1 MNLKIILPALSS
13 AALAAGCFAHRE
25 APHEPVT
32 ANGLDEARASAA
44 VVERVILNGA
54 RLAEVPPELAS
65 MPNLRILFL
74 RGSSVTN
81 LEGLSALKGVE
92 TLDLAEVRL
101 GGEAPAALAYLP
113 ALRELYLSDC
123 GLTSFP
129 AFLAKSPSLRYLNL
143 DRNALAEI
151 PGDGLPPALRWLR
164 LNSNRLTGLPD
175 AIGGL
180 ADLQRLYV
188 RGNRL
193 TELPDSLA
201 SLSSL
206 EDIAASD
213 NAFTNFPPVLLRIPK
228 LRNLDLRNCRGIAS
242 LPEGIGEMKALR
254 ALTLT
259 GCPISKE
266 ERDRI
271 RAALPKG
278 CVLNF

>member
-54 RLAEVPPELAS
+54 RLAEVPAELAS

-101 GGEAPAALAYLP
+101 GGEAPAALPFLP
-113 ALRELYLSDC
+113 ALRDLYLYDC

-129 AFLAKSPSLRYLNL
+129 AFPAKAPSLRYLTL
-143 DRNALAEI
+143 DRHARAEI

-164 LNSNRLTGLPD
+164 LNSNRLTKLPD

-201 SLSSL
+201 SLSCL

-213 NAFTNFPPVLLRIPK
+213 NAFTNFPPVLLRIPR

-259 GCPISKE
+259 GCSIPKE

>member
-1 MNLKIILPALSS
+1 MDCKTILPALAA
-13 AALAAGCFAHRE
+13 AALATGCFDHRE
-25 APHEPVT
+25 APHQPVS
-32 ANGLDEARASAA
+32 ANGLDEARANAA
-44 VVERVILNGA
+44 AVERVILNGE
-54 RLAEVPPELAS
+54 RLAEVPAELAS

-81 LEGLSALKGVE
+81 LEGLASLKGVE

-101 GGEAPAALAYLP
+101 GGEAPASLAFLP

-129 AFLAKSPSLRYLNL
+129 AFLAKSSALRYLNL
-143 DRNALAEI
+143 DRNAIAEV
-151 PGDGLPPALRWLR
+151 PADGLPPSLRWLR
-164 LNSNRLTGLPD
+164 LNNNRLSALPD
-175 AIGGL
+175 TIGGL

-193 TELPDSLA
+193 ADLPDSLSA
-201 SLSSL
+201 LSAL

-213 NAFTNFPPVLLRIPK
+213 NAFTNFPPVLLRIPR

-254 ALTLT
+254 TLTLT
-259 GCPISKE
+259 GCPIPKE

-271 RAALPKG
+271 RAALPKD